1 MKDYAKLLKKLRKRK
16 GTKCAE
22 KTASQIVDE
31 AIEKYAKS
39 YDAMRKKQYWQLL
52 KRLHGGTDD
61 AVKTI
66 RKTKDTGIYH
76 GTESLD
82 KVLKEGLK
90 PGNRNMYGKGV
101 YFGDKDLAYQYSND
115 VVRLKKPSELE
126 GTKHLYPKTDK
137 AGRNLHTK
145 VNPRNASDLTNYT
158 RTYGIG
164 SAKKKFPEK
173 EVSGFGLGT
182 DEPIKL
188 KDYDDFN
195 INGSVSSILSGDK
208 EIIRRNIKKKEFKP
222 LFDEVRSRP
231 SLASKSDNKIK
242 DVLKA
247 SIMDGKFEKFM
258 SPEDTQFVYRSAI
271 KPELL
276 KADKTK
282 ESKMITLGR

>member
-1 MKDYAKLLKKLRKRK
+1 M
-16 GTKCAE
+16 
-22 KTASQIVDE
+22 
-31 AIEKYAKS
+31 
-39 YDAMRKKQYWQLL
+39 
-52 KRLHGGTDD
+52 
-61 AVKTI
+61 VKVFI
-66 RKTKDTGIYH
+66 
-76 GTESLD
+76 
-82 KVLKEGLK
+82 
-90 PGNRNMYGKGV
+90 
-101 YFGDKDLAYQYSND
+101 FGDKDLAYQYSND

-145 VNPRNASDLTNYT
+145 VNPRNASDLTNHT
-158 RTYGIG
+158 RTYGIE

-222 LFDEVRSRP
+222 LFDKVRSRP

-247 SIMDGKFEKFM
+247 SIMDGKFAKFV

>member
-1 MKDYAKLLKKLRKRK
+1 MKDYAKLLKKLRKRR

-52 KRLHGGTDD
+52 KRLHGGSDD

-82 KVLKEGLK
+82 KVLEEGLK

-101 YFGDKDLAYQYSND
+101 YFGDKDLASQYGSD

-145 VNPRNASDLTNYT
+145 VNPRNASDLTNHT
-158 RTYGIG
+158 RTYGIE

-173 EVSGFGLGT
+173 EVPGFGSGS
-182 DEPIKL
+182 DDPIKL
-188 KDYDDFN
+188 KNYNDFN
-195 INGSVSSILSGDK
+195 IHGDVSSILSADK
-208 EIIRRNIKKKEFKP
+208 EVIKRNVKKEEFKP
-222 LFDEVRSRP
+222 LYDAVRNRA
-231 SLASKSDNKIK
+231 SLSEYDDNKLK
-242 DVLKA
+242 DAVKS
-247 SIMDGKFEKFM
+247 SIMDKKFAKFV
-258 SPEDTQFVYRSAI
+258 SPEDNQFVYRSTV

>member
-1 MKDYAKLLKKLRKRK
+1 MKDYTKLLKKLRKRR
-16 GTKCAE
+16 GAKCAE
-22 KTASQIVDE
+22 KTASQIADE

-52 KRLHGGTDD
+52 KRLHGGSDD

-76 GTESLD
+76 GTEGLD

-101 YFGDKDLAYQYSND
+101 YFGDKDLASQYGSD

-126 GTKHLYPKTDK
+126 GTKLLYPKTDK

-145 VNPRNASDLTNYT
+145 VNPRNASDLTNHT
-158 RTYGIG
+158 RTYGIE

-173 EVSGFGLGT
+173 EVPGFGSGS
-182 DEPIKL
+182 DDPIKL
-188 KDYDDFN
+188 KNYNDFN
-195 INGSVSSILSGDK
+195 IHGDVSSILSADK
-208 EIIRRNIKKKEFKP
+208 EVIKRNVKKEEFKP
-222 LFDEVRSRP
+222 LYDAVRNRA
-231 SLASKSDNKIK
+231 SLSEYDDNKLK
-242 DVLKA
+242 DAVKS
-247 SIMDGKFEKFM
+247 SIMDKKFAKFV
-258 SPEDTQFVYRSAI
+258 SPEDNQFVYRSTV

-276 KADKTK
+276 KTDKTK
-282 ESKMITLGR
+282 EPKMITLGR

>member
-16 GTKCAE
+16 GTKYAE

-52 KRLHGGTDD
+52 KRLHGGSDD
-61 AVKTI
+61 AVNTI
-66 RKTKDTGIYH
+66 RKTKDAGIYH
-76 GTESLD
+76 GTD
-82 KVLKEGLK
+82 NINKVLKEGLK

-101 YFGDKDLAYQYSND
+101 YFGDRDLAYQYSDD
-115 VVRLKKPSELE
+115 VVKLKTPSELD
-126 GTKHLYPKTDK
+126 GTKHLYPKTDR
-137 AGRNLHTK
+137 AGKNLNTK

-182 DEPIKL
+182 DELIKL

-195 INGSVSSILSGDK
+195 ISGNVSSILSGDK

-222 LFDEVRSRP
+222 LFDKARSRP

-242 DVLKA
+242 EVIKA
-247 SIMDGKFEKFM
+247 GIMDGKFEKFV

-271 KPELL
+271 KPELI
-276 KADKTK
+276 KADKAK

>member
-1 MKDYAKLLKKLRKRK
+1 MKDYAKLLKKLRKRR
-16 GTKCAE
+16 GTKYTE

-39 YDAMRKKQYWQLL
+39 YDAIRKKQYWQLL
-52 KRLHGGTDD
+52 KRLHGGSDD

-66 RKTKDTGIYH
+66 SKTKDTGIYH

-101 YFGDKDLAYQYSND
+101 YFGDKDLASQYGSD

-126 GTKHLYPKTDK
+126 GTKHLYPKADK
-137 AGRNLHTK
+137 AGRNLNTK
-145 VNPRNASDLTNYT
+145 VNPRNASDLTNHT
-158 RTYGIG
+158 RTYGIE

-173 EVSGFGLGT
+173 DVPGYNIGS

-188 KDYDDFN
+188 KNYNDFN
-195 INGSVSSILSGDK
+195 IHGDVSTILSSDK
-208 EIIRRNIKKKEFKP
+208 EVVKRNIKKNEFKP
-222 LFDEVRSRP
+222 LYDKVKSNPNFDNYDDGQLKSVIKS
-231 SLASKSDNKIK
+231 SL
-242 DVLKA
+242 
-247 SIMDGKFEKFM
+247 MDKKFAKFV
-258 SPEDTQFVYRSAI
+258 SPDDKQFTYRSDI

-276 KADKTK
+276 TS
-282 ESKMITLGR
+282 ESMKQPKMFTLRG